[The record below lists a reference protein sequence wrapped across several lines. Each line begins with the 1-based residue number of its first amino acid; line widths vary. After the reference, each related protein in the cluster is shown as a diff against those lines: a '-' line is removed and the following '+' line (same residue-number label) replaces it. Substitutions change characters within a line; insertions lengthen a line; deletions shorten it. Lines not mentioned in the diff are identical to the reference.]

1 MKRLLTTLA
10 NLSITKRLVLVN
22 ITSLVVLG
30 AALFGIAYSLVA
42 AEMERQGIERQE
54 TSMRV
59 AWEVLSKVGQP
70 YSVKDGK
77 MYAGDVLLNENFAIV
92 DRVKE
97 IVGGTAT
104 VFMGDT
110 RVTTNVMKPDG
121 SRAVGTQLAKNA
133 AHESVLGQGKSFRGT
148 VDILGQTFFTGY
160 DPIKD
165 ETGKTIGILYVG
177 VKKADFF
184 AVVDRLLSNFGIAL
198 GIAIVVLTGV
208 AILLNK
214 TALKPLARVR
224 QVLEALIAGNRSADV
239 PYIQRSD
246 EIGVIA
252 RALVT
257 FGQSMTENE
266 TLQAQQAAA
275 HKASE
280 AERKKLLE
288 SLATT
293 FTESVGKLI
302 GDLTKSAGTMRG
314 DAESLSTA
322 SHRLSDLTARAT
334 HASERASGGI
344 ETVAGTASA
353 LSGAIAGAVSQVS
366 DTSNAAQQA
375 VANAEHTNE
384 MVKALA
390 AAANRIGEVV
400 QLINDIASQTNLLAL
415 NATIEAARAGEA
427 GKGFAVVASEVKNLA
442 NQTAKATEDIQSQ
455 VQDIQGQTDGA
466 VRAIGAIAALIAD
479 ISRKAAEAA
488 GSIEQQG
495 GASQAIAQNVQD
507 VSHETNSMN
516 ASVHELS
523 DSVQVTADACQRLQS
538 ASGHLM
544 SQMDSLNGLAR
555 DFVAKVRAA

>member
-42 AEMERQGIERQE
+42 AEMERQGVERQE

-59 AWEVLSKVGQP
+59 AWEVLSKVGEP

-77 MYAGDVLLNENFAIV
+77 MYAGDVLLNENFPIV

-133 AHESVLGQGKSFRGT
+133 AYESVLGQGKPFRGT

-184 AVVDRLLSNFGIAL
+184 AVVDRLLKNSDR
-198 GIAIVVLTGV
+198 
-208 AILLNK
+208 
-214 TALKPLARVR
+214 ARR
-224 QVLEALIAGNRSADV
+224 RHRAADRRCDPAQQDGAEAPRPRAPGAGNVIAGNRSAEV
-239 PYIQRSD
+239 PYTERSD

-257 FGQSMTENE
+257 FGQSMAENE

-275 HKASE
+275 HKAAE

-288 SLATT
+288 SLARPSPTL
-293 FTESVGKLI
+293 VGKLI
-302 GDLTKSAGTMRG
+302 GDLTSRPAPCAAMRI
-314 DAESLSTA
+314 AV
-322 SHRLSDLTARAT
+322 HRVAPPVRTHVPRLPCLGARQRR
-334 HASERASGGI
+334 HRERCR
-344 ETVAGTASA
+344 TASA

-375 VANAEHTNE
+375 VANAEQPT
-384 MVKALA
+384 
-390 AAANRIGEVV
+390 RW
-400 QLINDIASQTNLLAL
+400 
-415 NATIEAARAGEA
+415 
-427 GKGFAVVASEVKNLA
+427 
-442 NQTAKATEDIQSQ
+442 
-455 VQDIQGQTDGA
+455 
-466 VRAIGAIAALIAD
+466 
-479 ISRKAAEAA
+479 
-488 GSIEQQG
+488 
-495 GASQAIAQNVQD
+495 
-507 VSHETNSMN
+507 
-516 ASVHELS
+516 
-523 DSVQVTADACQRLQS
+523 
-538 ASGHLM
+538 
-544 SQMDSLNGLAR
+544 
-555 DFVAKVRAA
+555 